1 MNSKK
6 KPSTDDTIALNR
18 RAHHDYAIE
27 ETFEAGLVLMGW
39 ELKSIRQGRVQLTES
54 YVLLK
59 DGEIW
64 LIGGHITALQ
74 SASTHVITDPT
85 RTRKVLLH
93 RNQITKLI
101 GAVER
106 KGYTL
111 IPLKLYW
118 KNNRV
123 KMAIGLAKGK
133 KEFDKRASLKEKDW
147 QREKNRVM
155 KSKISRTS

>member
-27 ETFEAGLVLMGW
+27 ETFEAGLVLLGW
-39 ELKSIRQGRVQLTES
+39 ELKSIRAGRVQLSES
-54 YVLLK
+54 YVLIK

-64 LIGGHITALQ
+64 LIGGQMTPLQ
-74 SASTHVITDPT
+74 TVSTHVVADPI
-85 RTRKVLLH
+85 RTRKLLLH
-93 RNQITKLI
+93 REQIAKLI

-118 KNNRV
+118 KNNHV
-123 KMAIGLAKGK
+123 KVAVGIAKGK
-133 KEFDKRASLKEKDW
+133 KEYDKRASLKEKDW
-147 QREKNRVM
+147 LREKDRVM
-155 KSKISRTS
+155 KSKISRG